1 MDYEYFYLYYN
12 MDIQKLIPDNEPK
25 RFIYFPSLSAGGVA
39 SAFKK
44 NTQIDPGLTA
54 RFYHPDFPQEWR
66 HPYFLVTAGHFYK
79 KMETRKDFA
88 LEDTFVFGDSG
99 GYQIATGA
107 IKWDHA
113 IREKIFHWLEA
124 NSDIAANLD
133 IPPKTVYEGK
143 FDESFQISYDNFKWF
158 ETHQSGKTKFLNVL
172 QGSNP
177 AEYTFW
183 YHKVIDFQ
191 FNGWCVG
198 GPQKLVDFMFTIAI
212 FLKNREF
219 EKLNIKFIHMLG
231 ISKVS
236 DFFILSMYQSLLN
249 KHFGN
254 RIIIST
260 DSSSPGQY
268 PIYGDLI
275 YGAIFKD
282 LSFTQLYF
290 SRDRKYHPEL
300 RLPARYHSPVMKNFK
315 YNSVIEFKQEWYN
328 RATLQNVF
336 VFNSIIN
343 EANELVD
350 SGLEL
355 LETVIPKDLH
365 VVLTSMKEMF
375 ESDDPHLVYEKY
387 RQYYAKFGGN
397 GLVTYSKSAL
407 DNFFEFN

>member
-1 MDYEYFYLYYN
+1 
-12 MDIQKLIPDNEPK
+12 MDINKIQPEGKPK
-25 RFIYFPSLSAGGVA
+25 RFIYFPSLSAGG
-39 SAFKK
+39 SATSFKK
-44 NTQIDPGLTA
+44 NHEIDPGLTS
-54 RFYHPDFPQEWR
+54 RFYHPDFPEEWR
-66 HPYFLVTAGHFYK
+66 HPYFLVTAGHYYK
-79 KMETRKDFA
+79 KIETRKDFA

-107 IKWDHA
+107 IKWDHS
-113 IREKIFHWLEA
+113 IREKIFNFLEA

-143 FDESFQISYDNFKWF
+143 FEECFNISYDNFKWF
-158 ETHQSGKTKFLNVL
+158 ESHQSGKTMFLNVL

-177 AEYTFW
+177 GEYTFW
-183 YHKVIDFQ
+183 YNKVKDFY

-198 GPQKLVDFMFTIAI
+198 GPQKLVDFMFTIAT

-219 EKLNIKFIHMLG
+219 EKTNIKFIHMLG

-236 DFFILSMYQSLLN
+236 DFFILAMYQSLLN

-254 RIIIST
+254 RIFIST

-275 YGAIFKD
+275 YGANFKD

-290 SRDRKYHPEL
+290 ARNREYQPDLIIPSRYK
-300 RLPARYHSPVMKNFK
+300 SPVMKNFK
-315 YNSVIEFKQEWYN
+315 FASVIEYKQDWYM

-343 EANELVD
+343 EVNELVD
-350 SGLEL
+350 AGLEMM
-355 LETVIPKDLH
+355 ETVIPKDLH

-375 ESDDPHLVYEKY
+375 ESDNPILVYEKY

-397 GLVTYSKSAL
+397 GLITYSKSAL
-407 DNFFEFN
+407 DNFFEI